1 MTNKY
6 LKIKTSISNNTK
18 VIENYFFMTALQI
31 INALFGI
38 LIYPYLI
45 RVLGANSYG
54 LYVFAFSV
62 TTYFVSFI
70 SFGFNMPAVKLT
82 VQNIT
87 NIQKKNEI
95 LSSIFTAKALL
106 AAMSCLVFLVLL
118 FTVPFLKLHKLV
130 FLICFCQIFAEVLF
144 PVWYFQAIQKMRIV
158 TLIQLGFRFLSL
170 PFIFLFIKKPDD
182 YWMYALIATLSVLL
196 SGISSVIYLKRNEN
210 IRYSFVSLNTLKSY
224 FQDAM
229 PFFWMNSTSTIKQE
243 SVTIIIGSF
252 FGMRD
257 VALFDLA
264 NKIILL
270 PRMLTT
276 SINGALFPKL
286 IENIQKEVVKKI
298 ILYET
303 LLGLGVMGGVVI
315 FGHWII
321 LILGGTAM
329 LDSYPLAIILSAT
342 VLVWLVVGCYISF
355 IFVPNNRYYFVTWNQ
370 FVAFGTFFIFC
381 LAGLLLYHNIMM
393 VVIALSLSGLCEI
406 VYCNYLIKKHN
417 LQ

>member
-1 MTNKY
+1 M
-6 LKIKTSISNNTK
+6 SITNNTK

-45 RVLGANSYG
+45 RILGAGSYG

-70 SFGFNMPAVKLT
+70 SFGFNMPAIKIT
-82 VQNIT
+82 VQNID
-87 NIQKKNEI
+87 NLQKKNEI
-95 LSSIFTAKALL
+95 ISSIFTAKFLL
-106 AAMSCLVFLVLL
+106 GILSLLVFLVLL
-118 FTVPFLKLHKLV
+118 FTVPFLQTHKLV
-130 FLICFCQIFAEVLF
+130 FSICFVQIIAEVLF

-158 TLIQLGFRFLSL
+158 TFIQLGFRILSL
-170 PFIFLFIKKPDD
+170 PFIFIFIKRPED
-182 YWMYALIATLSVLL
+182 YWMYALIATLSVVL
-196 SGISSVIYLKRNEN
+196 SGFTSVLYLNLKEH
-210 IRYSFVSLNTLKSY
+210 IRYYFVSFNMLKSY
-224 FQDAM
+224 FRDAM

-243 SVTIIIGSF
+243 SVTIIIGAF
-252 FGMRD
+252 FGMKD
-257 VALFDLA
+257 VALYDLA
-264 NKIILL
+264 NKLILL

-298 ILYET
+298 IRYET
-303 LLGLGVMGGVVI
+303 ILGLGVITGVVV
-315 FGHWII
+315 FGRWII

-329 LDSYPLAIILSAT
+329 LGSYPLAIILSAT

>member
-1 MTNKY
+1 MRNKY

-315 FGHWII
+315 FGRWII

-370 FVAFGTFFIFC
+370 FVAFGTFFLFC
-381 LAGLLLYHNIMM
+381 IVGMILFHTILT
-393 VVIALSLSGLCEI
+393 VVVALSLSGLSEI
-406 VYCNYLIKKHN
+406 AYCNYLIKKHQ

>member
-1 MTNKY
+1 M
-6 LKIKTSISNNTK
+6 SITNNTK
-18 VIENYFFMTALQI
+18 VIENYFFMTALQM

-45 RVLGANSYG
+45 RILGAGSYG

-70 SFGFNMPAVKLT
+70 SFGFNMPAIKIT
-82 VQNIT
+82 VQNID
-87 NIQKKNEI
+87 NLQKKNEI
-95 LSSIFTAKALL
+95 ISSIFTAKFLL
-106 AAMSCLVFLVLL
+106 GILSLLVFLVLL
-118 FTVPFLKLHKLV
+118 FTVPFLQTHKLV
-130 FLICFCQIFAEVLF
+130 FSICFVQIIAEVLF

-158 TLIQLGFRFLSL
+158 TFIQLGFRILSL
-170 PFIFLFIKKPDD
+170 PFIFIFIKRPED
-182 YWMYALIATLSVLL
+182 YWMYALIATLSVVL
-196 SGISSVIYLKRNEN
+196 SGFTSVLYLNLKEH
-210 IRYSFVSLNTLKSY
+210 IRYYFVSFNMLKSY
-224 FQDAM
+224 FRDAM

-243 SVTIIIGSF
+243 SVTIIIGAF
-252 FGMRD
+252 FGMKD
-257 VALFDLA
+257 VALYDLA
-264 NKIILL
+264 NKLILL

-298 ILYET
+298 IRYET
-303 LLGLGVMGGVVI
+303 ILGLGVITGVVV
-315 FGHWII
+315 FGRWII

-329 LDSYPLAIILSAT
+329 LGSYPLAIILSAT

>member
-1 MTNKY
+1 MRNKY

-18 VIENYFFMTALQI
+18 VIENYFFMSALQI

-315 FGHWII
+315 FGRWII

-370 FVAFGTFFIFC
+370 FVAFGTFFLFC
-381 LAGLLLYHNIMM
+381 IVGMILFHTILT
-393 VVIALSLSGLCEI
+393 VVVALSLSGLSEI
-406 VYCNYLIKKHN
+406 AYCNYLIKKHQ

>member
-1 MTNKY
+1 
-6 LKIKTSISNNTK
+6 
-18 VIENYFFMTALQI
+18 MTALQI

-370 FVAFGTFFIFC
+370 FVAFGTFFLFC
-381 LAGLLLYHNIMM
+381 IVGMILFHTILT
-393 VVIALSLSGLCEI
+393 VVVALSLSGLSEI
-406 VYCNYLIKKHN
+406 AYCNYLIKKHQ

>member
-1 MTNKY
+1 
-6 LKIKTSISNNTK
+6 
-18 VIENYFFMTALQI
+18 MTALQI

-45 RVLGANSYG
+45 RILGANSYG

-315 FGHWII
+315 FGRWII

-370 FVAFGTFFIFC
+370 FVAFGTFFLFC
-381 LAGLLLYHNIMM
+381 IVGMILFHTILT
-393 VVIALSLSGLCEI
+393 VVVALSLSGLSEI
-406 VYCNYLIKKHN
+406 AYCNYLIKKHQ

>member
-1 MTNKY
+1 MRNKY

-18 VIENYFFMTALQI
+18 VIENYFFMSALQI

-370 FVAFGTFFIFC
+370 FVAFGTFFLFC
-381 LAGLLLYHNIMM
+381 IVGMILFHTILT
-393 VVIALSLSGLCEI
+393 VVVALSLSGLSEI
-406 VYCNYLIKKHN
+406 AYCNYLIKKHQ

>member
-1 MTNKY
+1 MRKRY
-6 LKIKTSISNNTK
+6 KKIKKSISNNTK

-45 RVLGANSYG
+45 RVLGAGSYG

-62 TTYFVSFI
+62 TSYFVSFI
-70 SFGFNMPAVKLT
+70 SFGFNMPAVKMV
-82 VQNIT
+82 VQNLDNT
-87 NIQKKNEI
+87 QKKNEI
-95 LSSIFTAKALL
+95 LSGIFTAKSLL
-106 AAMSCLVFLVLL
+106 AVLSFIVFLVLL
-118 FTVPFLKLHKLV
+118 FTIPFLRSHKLV
-130 FLICFCQIFAEVLF
+130 FTICFSQILAEVLF
-144 PVWYFQAIQKMRIV
+144 PVWYFQAIQRMRVV

-170 PFIFLFIKKPDD
+170 PFIFLCIKKPED
-182 YWMYALIATLSVLL
+182 YWIYALIASLSVLL
-196 SGISSVIYLKRNEN
+196 AGISSVVYLNRIEN
-210 IRYSFVSLNTLKSY
+210 IRYHFVSFKSLKSY
-224 FQDAM
+224 FKDAM

-286 IENIQKEVVKKI
+286 IENIQKAVVKKI

-303 LLGLGVMGGVVI
+303 LLGLGVMAGVVI
-315 FGHWII
+315 FGRWII
-321 LILGGTAM
+321 LILGGSAM

-355 IFVPNNRYYFVTWNQ
+355 IFVPNDRYYFVTWNQ
-370 FVAFGTFFIFC
+370 FVAFGTFFLFC
-381 LAGLLLYHNIMM
+381 IAGLLLFHSILI
-393 VVIALSLSGLCEI
+393 VVIALSLSGLSEI
-406 VYCNYLIKKHN
+406 AYCNYLINKHH

>member
-1 MTNKY
+1 M
-6 LKIKTSISNNTK
+6 S
-18 VIENYFFMTALQI
+18 ALQI

-315 FGHWII
+315 FGRWII

-370 FVAFGTFFIFC
+370 FVAFGTFFLFC
-381 LAGLLLYHNIMM
+381 IVGMILFHTILT
-393 VVIALSLSGLCEI
+393 VVVALSLSGLSEI
-406 VYCNYLIKKHN
+406 AYCNYLIKKHQ

>member
-1 MTNKY
+1 MRNKY

-370 FVAFGTFFIFC
+370 FVAFGTFFLFC
-381 LAGLLLYHNIMM
+381 IVGMILFHTILT
-393 VVIALSLSGLCEI
+393 VVVALSLSGLSEI
-406 VYCNYLIKKHN
+406 AYCNYLIKKHQ

>member
-1 MTNKY
+1 MTTKYNK
-6 LKIKTSISNNTK
+6 IRMSITNNTK

-45 RVLGANSYG
+45 RILGAGSYG

-70 SFGFNMPAVKLT
+70 SFGFNMPAIKIT
-82 VQNIT
+82 VQNID
-87 NIQKKNEI
+87 NLQKKNEI
-95 LSSIFTAKALL
+95 ISSIFTAKSLL
-106 AAMSCLVFLVLL
+106 GILSLLVFLVLL
-118 FTVPFLKLHKLV
+118 FTVPFMQTHKLV
-130 FLICFCQIFAEVLF
+130 FSICFVQIIAEVLF

-158 TLIQLGFRFLSL
+158 TFIQLGFRILSL
-170 PFIFLFIKKPDD
+170 PFIFIFIKKPED
-182 YWMYALIATLSVLL
+182 YWMYALIATLSVVL
-196 SGISSVIYLKRNEN
+196 SGFTSVLYLNLKEH
-210 IRYSFVSLNTLKSY
+210 IRYYFVSFRMLKSY
-224 FQDAM
+224 FRDAM

-243 SVTIIIGSF
+243 SVTIIIGAF
-252 FGMRD
+252 FGMKD
-257 VALFDLA
+257 VALYDLA
-264 NKIILL
+264 NKLILL

-298 ILYET
+298 IRYET
-303 LLGLGVMGGVVI
+303 MLGLGVITGVVV
-315 FGHWII
+315 FGRWII

-329 LDSYPLAIILSAT
+329 LGSYPLAIFLSAT

-381 LAGLLLYHNIMM
+381 LAGLLFYHNIMM